1 MSLVGKPLTPR
12 APRTPSTP
20 SNALSVYS
28 CARQLF
34 TRSAVPGRL
43 VGREEERSELYD
55 FINEGIILRSGRCM
69 YVSGPPGTGK
79 SALVSEVF
87 QDFQGTEAVKTA
99 YINCMSAKC
108 SEDIY
113 GKLTKEFNGFSHE
126 AGCDEL
132 GHLRE
137 MLFAEGKASERVYIV
152 TLDEID
158 HLLTFDLEILYT
170 LFQWS
175 LQPSSRLI
183 LIGIANALDLTDR
196 FLPRLKARNLK
207 PRLLPFLPYTAPQ
220 ITSVITTKLKS
231 LSATGS
237 SVPID
242 YIPFIHPA
250 AIQLCSRKAASQNG
264 DLRKAFDIVRRAI
277 DLIEIE
283 TKQTHQSGLAAKA
296 LQNSPSKRP
305 LSEKPNLCSPT
316 HISTTLAASLE
327 TLTPLTAPR
336 ATIAHVSRVSA
347 AVLSNGICQRL
358 QRLNLHQKAALC
370 ALVYHQKASKKVA
383 SSTFGT
389 LSKSFRAPSVRRL
402 YETYCKLCKREDALH
417 PLSNTEFVDILG
429 GLETLGLVG
438 EESSGRGLG
447 GKERTPTRKG
457 KHSREEKR
465 LVSFVDEGE
474 VVNCLDGASGSILRG
489 LLE

>member
-20 SNALSVYS
+20 SNSLNVYS

-43 VGREEERSELYD
+43 VGREEERSELHN
-55 FINEGIILRSGRCM
+55 FINEGLILKTGRCM

-87 QDFQGTEAVKTA
+87 QDFQGTEAVKKA

-113 GKLTKEFNGFSHE
+113 GKLTKEFNSFSHE
-126 AGCDEL
+126 AGRDEL

-158 HLLTFDLEILYT
+158 HLLTFDSEILYT

-196 FLPRLKARNLK
+196 FLPRLRARNLK

-231 LSATGS
+231 LSVTGS
-237 SVPID
+237 SIPID

-264 DLRKAFDIVRRAI
+264 DLRKAFDIVGRAI

-305 LSEKPNLCSPT
+305 LSENPNLCSPT

-370 ALVYHQKASKKVA
+370 ALVYHQKGSKKVA
-383 SSTFGT
+383 SSMFGT
-389 LSKSFRAPSVRRL
+389 PSKSFRAQSVRSL
-402 YETYCKLCKREDALH
+402 YETYRKLCKREDALH
-417 PLSNTEFVDILG
+417 PLSNTEFVDILS

-474 VVNCLDGASGSILRG
+474 VMNCLDGASGSILRG